1 MEEIFSDNDLVFY
14 NNGGKIKAGGFV
26 INSNILQKGGS
37 AIKNLNVKNMS
48 GGVSRMAVPAGLFL
62 IHQNKDI
69 DSSMDIEND
78 IQPIGTVNDGLYDN
92 LIKLMGGRKKGKIRN
107 TRRKN
112 KRGGRKTRKKM

>member
-1 MEEIFSDNDLVFY
+1 
-14 NNGGKIKAGGFV
+14 
-26 INSNILQKGGS
+26 
-37 AIKNLNVKNMS
+37 MS

-92 LIKLMGGRKKGKIRN
+92 LIKLMGGRKKGKKRN